1 MRLSPF
7 LVFAPLVP
15 FALFAGSAT
24 AQPQLPST
32 VYGSASI
39 DGRPVPDGTE
49 VRGYIE
55 GKDCTQTP
63 GLRGTVTEGGA
74 SAFVINVMHE
84 SQSAGCGKEGKL
96 ITFTIN
102 GRPAPQ
108 AAAWKVG
115 IQRFDLNIGS
125 GQPPPLPSFTPSL
138 PGATAGA
145 ATPGAAP
152 TGPPPTDDVTFN
164 RTPAPSGR
172 GAPPPQSTGL
182 DDGAPAG
189 VVILAALGILA
200 ASGAIAGF
208 ILSRRN
214 R

>member
-1 MRLSPF
+1 MRLLRILF
-7 LVFAPLVP
+7 LAPAML
-15 FALFAGSAT
+15 FALLASSAL

-39 DGRPVPDGTE
+39 DGKPVPDGTE
-49 VRGYIE
+49 VRGYID
-55 GKDCTQTP
+55 GKDCTQAS

-84 SQSAGCGKEGKL
+84 SQRAGCGKEGKT
-96 ITFTIN
+96 ITFSIG

-108 AAAWKVG
+108 VADWKVG

-125 GQPPPLPSFTPSL
+125 GQAPPLPAVTPGL
-138 PGATAGA
+138 GQVPAGA
-145 ATPGAAP
+145 ATLAPAP

-164 RTPAPSGR
+164 RTAPRSGPGSPPHQAPGDG
-172 GAPPPQSTGL
+172 GAPVG
-182 DDGAPAG
+182 
-189 VVILAALGILA
+189 VILLGALGILA
-200 ASGAIAGF
+200 ASGAAAGF
-208 ILSRRN
+208 VLSRRA